1 MPEINEPVEPAVETV
16 VDEAADVATDAAKAA
31 AGEDDAELLDSIQDR
46 LIDTVT
52 ATQQEA
58 IDTIESASQ
67 AMLEMFSIA
76 RVEITDFVAERI
88 RQDLDVQQAFLRCR
102 SLDEVRDVQVQFVR
116 TALDQYGGEAA
127 KLMRLGGEV
136 ATRTLERARV

>member
-1 MPEINEPVEPAVETV
+1 MPETNERRGAGGRDDRGRVGRRRA
-16 VDEAADVATDAAKAA
+16 EARR
-31 AGEDDAELLDSIQDR
+31 AGEDDAELIESVQDR

-58 IDTIESASQ
+58 IETIELASQ

-76 RVEITDFVAERI
+76 RVEIADFVAERI
-88 RQDLDVQQAFLRCR
+88 RQDLDAQQAFLRCR
-102 SLDEVRDVQVQFVR
+102 SLDEVRDLQVQFVR